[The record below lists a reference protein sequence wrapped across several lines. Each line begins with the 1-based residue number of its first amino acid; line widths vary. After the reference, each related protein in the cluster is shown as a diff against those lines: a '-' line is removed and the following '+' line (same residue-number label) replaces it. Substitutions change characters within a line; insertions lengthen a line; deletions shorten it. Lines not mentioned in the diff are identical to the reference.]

1 MSLQQSVINTLIV
14 SMPEEFFITM
24 IVLILLG
31 RYDYISKEIWKCNLF
46 KVMIVSVIP
55 LSIIF
60 NLLKYCLPN
69 HSNILVVINILLL
82 SISIS
87 ILYRIKNKKEYF
99 KVLMFTALGFLI
111 FMITQLITIFMV
123 MYILKMSPNSFNQS
137 AIINFIIVLPE
148 RVLQYLMLSL
158 IFLKQNGLTKV
169 NLSKIILENSVLR
182 FFTILFTVG
191 DIAILMWMAKYI
203 VFDKI
208 LEQIPLDGQ
217 IAISVGIMILV
228 IISLLS
234 IWVIPMCI
242 YPVEKYKQKYKM

>member
-1 MSLQQSVINTLIV
+1 MDLQQSILNTLIV
-14 SMPEEFFITM
+14 SMPEEIFITM

-31 RYDYISKEIWKCNLF
+31 RYDYISKEIWKRNLF
-46 KVMIVSVIP
+46 KIIIVSAIP

-60 NLLKYCLPN
+60 NLLKYSFPN

-87 ILYRIKNKKEYF
+87 ILYGIKNKKEYF
-99 KVLMFTALGFLI
+99 KILMFTALGFLI
-111 FMITQLITIFMV
+111 FMVTQLITIFIV

-191 DIAILMWMAKYI
+191 DIVILMWMAKYI
-203 VFDKI
+203 VYDKI
-208 LEQIPLDGQ
+208 LDKIPLDGQ
-217 IAISVGIMILV
+217 IAMSVGIMILV

-242 YPVEKYKQKYKM
+242 YPVEKYKQKYKI

>member
-1 MSLQQSVINTLIV
+1 MNISQSVLNALIV
-14 SMPEEFFITM
+14 SMPEEFFIT
-24 IVLILLG
+24 IITLILLG
-31 RYDYISKEIWKCNLF
+31 RYDYISKENWKRNFF
-46 KVMIVSVIP
+46 KVMTMSVIP
-55 LSIIF
+55 LSLTF
-60 NLLKYCLPN
+60 NILKYYL
-69 HSNILVVINILLL
+69 SNDNVLVIINILLL

-87 ILYRIKNKKEYF
+87 ILYNIKNRKEYF
-99 KVLMFTALGFLI
+99 KILMFSSLGFLI
-111 FMITQLITIFMV
+111 FMITQLITVFMV
-123 MYILKMSPNSFNQS
+123 MYILKISSNSFNQS

-191 DIAILMWMAKYI
+191 DIVILMWMAKYI
-203 VFDKI
+203 VYDKI
-208 LEQIPLDGQ
+208 LDKIPLDGQ

-242 YPVEKYKQKYKM
+242 YPVEKYKQKYKI